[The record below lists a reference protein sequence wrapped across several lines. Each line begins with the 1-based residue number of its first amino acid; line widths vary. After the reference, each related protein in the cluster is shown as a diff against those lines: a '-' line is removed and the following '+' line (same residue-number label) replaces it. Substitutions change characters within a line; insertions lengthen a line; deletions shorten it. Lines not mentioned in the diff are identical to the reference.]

1 MAGGGRT
8 HVAAAVSSLSPV
20 RRRGIRS
27 ALLEWALAMIAFRDH
42 HRRLWTYAVLSLLAI
57 GGSAARVPPE
67 DTLAVMSF
75 NIRYG
80 TANDGE
86 NRWERRRELLFSVI
100 RDAKADLI
108 GLQEALDFQIDE
120 IVAALPGYAVVGVG
134 RDDGARKGEY
144 AAILF
149 RTDRL
154 QVASAGTFWFS
165 DTPEVVASRSWG
177 NTITRICTW
186 ARFVDRR
193 GRAFWHFNVHL
204 DHLSQPSRER
214 STRLLLERIDARRQ
228 LGRYEPVIVTGDF
241 NVGEENPAI
250 ATLTE
255 STAGGAPRFV
265 DTFRVRNRDATDVS
279 TFTAFTFGRVT
290 GAKIDYILVEPGTEV
305 REAAIVRTSAG
316 ERYPSDH
323 FPVTA
328 QVRLADAEATSLLGR
343 PLVAPP
349 IAPEARARMET
360 QLAEAQ
366 ATLAR
371 DPTNADA
378 LIWVGR
384 RTAYLG
390 RFRDAIAIFTRGIA
404 AHPTDARF
412 YRHRGHRY
420 LSVREIDR
428 AIADLERAGTL
439 IAGQAD
445 QVEPD
450 GQPNARNV
458 PTSSLHSNIWYHLA
472 LAYYVKGDFARAAPV
487 WERARDAGRNPDNL
501 VAASHWLY
509 LTLRRLNREADATA
523 VLAPIRA
530 DLEVIEN
537 GSYHSLL
544 LMYKG
549 ERSVEAVLQAAP
561 EGAGGSA
568 VRYGVSAWHLVN
580 GRRTEAEQLWTSMLA
595 GPDWP
600 SFGYLAAEAEVARA
614 RR

>member
-1 MAGGGRT
+1 MTGFRPHRRFVWAYVFLACLIVGGGAQR
-8 HVAAAVSSLSPV
+8 AQSDDSL
-20 RRRGIRS
+20 
-27 ALLEWALAMIAFRDH
+27 
-42 HRRLWTYAVLSLLAI
+42 T
-57 GGSAARVPPE
+57 
-67 DTLAVMSF
+67 VMSF

-100 RDAKADLI
+100 RDARADVI

-120 IVAALPGYAVVGVG
+120 IAAAVPGYAVVGVG

-149 RTDRL
+149 RADKL
-154 QVASAGTFWFS
+154 QLAGAGTFWFS

-204 DHLSQPSRER
+204 DHQSQPSREK
-214 STRLLLERIDARRQ
+214 STQLLLERIDARRQ

-241 NVGEENPAI
+241 NVGEDNPAL
-250 ATLTE
+250 ATLTQPG
-255 STAGGAPRFV
+255 AAGAPRFV
-265 DTFRVRNRDATDVS
+265 DTFRVRHRDATDVN
-279 TFTAFTFGRVT
+279 TFTAFTFGRVA

-305 REAAIVRTSAG
+305 RDAAIVRTSAG
-316 ERYPSDH
+316 DRYPSDH

-328 QVRLADAEATSLLGR
+328 QVRLANAEATSLLGR

-349 IAPEARARMET
+349 IAADARARMEA

-366 ATLAR
+366 AALAR
-371 DPTNADA
+371 GPANADA

-439 IAGQAD
+439 IAGQTD
-445 QVEPD
+445 QIEPD
-450 GQPNARNV
+450 GQPNARNI

-472 LAYYVKGDFARAAPV
+472 LAYYLKGDFARAAPV
-487 WERARDAGRNPDNL
+487 WERAREAGRNPDNL

-509 LTLRRLNREADATA
+509 LTLRRLNREADANA

-530 DLEVIEN
+530 DLDVIEN

-544 LMYKG
+544 LLYKG
-549 ERSVEAVLQAAP
+549 ERSADAVLQAAP

-580 GRRTEAEQLWTSMLA
+580 GRRTDAERMWTSILA

-600 SFGYLAAEAEVARA
+600 SFGHLAAEAEVARA
-614 RR
+614 RQ